1 MPVSKADEVIP
12 IAEVVENFINSLH
25 QSGASS
31 EQILEGVVRAFNSKD
46 GILVTSN
53 LDDNADMQE
62 LAYKVESDLVKTRI
76 DLANYSRQEISG

>member
-1 MPVSKADEVIP
+1 MPASKADEVIP

-62 LAYKVESDLVKTRI
+62 LAYKVESDLVKTRN

>member
-31 EQILEGVVRAFNSKD
+31 DQILEGVVRAFNSKD
-46 GILVTSN
+46 GILATSN
-53 LDDNADMQE
+53 LDDNANMQE
-62 LAYKVESDLVKTRI
+62 LAYKVESDLVKTRN
-76 DLANYSRQEISG
+76 DLANYSRQEIVG